1 MIITTARAYYVLTGF
16 DGAVHMSEEVRRARH
31 AVPRSMFYTVVANG
45 LLAYTMVICVLFTM
59 GSLENAQASSFP
71 IIEICLQATGSKP
84 ATTAMVCGLLII
96 SLSVNLASIASVS
109 RLTWAWARDGALP
122 EFFAYVCPTVPVS
135 DSSYSHLAFRSTK
148 VIKSQCERCGFHQ
161 LLSWFSRV

>member
-1 MIITTARAYYVLTGF
+1 VGQDHDDHNNTRSLRIIGF

-31 AVPRSMFYTVVANG
+31 AVPRSMFYTVAVNG
-45 LLAYTMVICVLFTM
+45 LLAYSMVICVLFTM
-59 GSLENAQASSFP
+59 GPLKDAQTSSFP

-122 EFFAYVCPTVPVS
+122 EFFAYVCPTIPVS
-135 DSSYSHLAFRSTK
+135 DSQYSHLKSRLTE
-148 VIKSQCERCGFHQ
+148 VITFQSEPCGFHQ
-161 LLSWFSRV
+161 SLS